1 VRAGE
6 RDGSSAGKLVP
17 DRTSLVNWRIDS
29 RTKPRNG
36 TVGQL
41 TIILAVSLSLSLS
54 LSLVLAFSHFVVSL
68 VPWLQP
74 GSYLSSRHENASGR
88 RLGRLA
94 LASYLRPCENLALRV
109 PRRQANAL
117 VAG

>member
-54 LSLVLAFSHFVVSL
+54 LSRPRFFSFRRFARSLAAAGKLSL
-68 VPWLQP
+68 
-74 GSYLSSRHENASGR
+74 
-88 RLGRLA
+88 LA
-94 LASYLRPCENLALRV
+94 A
-109 PRRQANAL
+109 
-117 VAG
+117 